1 MKIYVVEIADKPQ
14 LVILQDRERVGI
26 FDAEKEDAGL
36 VLENPDRETAE
47 TVFEMFKE
55 SFETIKKEWRERS

>member
-1 MKIYVVEIADKPQ
+1 MKEHSKTTNRSRGVK
-14 LVILQDRERVGI
+14 VGLI
-26 FDAEKEDAGL
+26 DAEKEDTGL

-55 SFETIKKEWRERS
+55 SFETIKKEWHERS